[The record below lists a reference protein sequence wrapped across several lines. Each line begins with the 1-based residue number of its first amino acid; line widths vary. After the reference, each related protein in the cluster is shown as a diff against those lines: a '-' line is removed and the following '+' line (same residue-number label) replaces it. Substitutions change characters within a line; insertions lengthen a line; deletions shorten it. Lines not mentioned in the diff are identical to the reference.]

1 MITADDIDTL
11 LFDVLGTVVD
21 EAGSMQAE
29 VATALGQADDSA
41 QAEALAAAWLRRA
54 SALVTSIC
62 EGSPWRSADDV
73 NAEALAEVLRDGPA
87 LPEPAVRHL
96 ALAGHRLRPFPDA
109 VAALRPGCRWRMRPA
124 SRRRTQ
130 SRSARRAGGRA
141 RCPQ

>member
-11 LFDVLGTVVD
+11 LFDVLGAVVD

-62 EGSPWRSADDV
+62 EGSPCRLPVRAGPLALDPRRTLMVAAHAWDLRAAADFGLRTALIQRAGEDEPEPSDAFDLEV
-73 NAEALAEVLRDGPA
+73 PDLAALAARL
-87 LPEPAVRHL
+87 L
-96 ALAGHRLRPFPDA
+96 A
-109 VAALRPGCRWRMRPA
+109 
-124 SRRRTQ
+124 
-130 SRSARRAGGRA
+130 
-141 RCPQ
+141 